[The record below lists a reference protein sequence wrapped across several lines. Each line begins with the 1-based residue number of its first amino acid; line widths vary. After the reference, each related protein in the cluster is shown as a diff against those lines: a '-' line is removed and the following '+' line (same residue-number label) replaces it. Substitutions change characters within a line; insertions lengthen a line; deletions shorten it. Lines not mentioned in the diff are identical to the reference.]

1 MEWVSVLPPLLA
13 IVVVVWKKE
22 VISALFAG
30 IFLAEFLLLGVGV
43 ESAGYGFLNSLERI
57 VSVFTDGGN
66 ARLLIF
72 SLMIGALLAFVRTS
86 GGVTALVNLLV
97 NKGVASTPR
106 RTMLLT
112 SAVGGA
118 VFVESNLSILTAGIL
133 SRGLFDKFKLSR
145 ARLAYIIDS
154 TSAPVCILILLNG
167 WGAFVLALLNN
178 YELSSASA
186 VVLWGSVPFNFYA
199 IFTLLLVFYTAWTGK
214 VYGPL
219 HDSENQDQE
228 RTSGESEVELEVEA
242 EGTKARYLLVP
253 MFVLIAGMVAFMF
266 WTGGG
271 DLAQGSGSKSVLYAT
286 ATASFVAY
294 TMMLIQGNHGHTELV
309 KIGINGM
316 SELLPLVTILLFSLA
331 LGSALNELGTG
342 PFVAGL
348 VGDFLPVILIAP
360 MLFVTGALIS
370 FSTGTSWGTFA
381 ILVPLGVPLIQAL
394 GLPPEFILAAILGG
408 GVFGDHCSPIS
419 DTSAVS
425 ALASG
430 CDLLEHVRTQLPYAL
445 FTGALTFIAY
455 VIAGLF
461 VL

>member
-1 MEWVSVLPPLLA
+1 MEWFSVLPPMLA
-13 IVVVVWKKE
+13 ILVVVWRKE

-30 IFLAEFLLLGVGV
+30 IFLAEFLLLSQGVGSV
-43 ESAGYGFLNSLERI
+43 GMAWLNSLERI
-57 VSVFTDGGN
+57 VGVFTDSGN

-72 SLMIGALLAFVRTS
+72 SIMIGALLAFVRSS
-86 GGVTALVNLLV
+86 GGVTALVDLLV
-97 NKGVASTPR
+97 NKGIASTPR
-106 RTMLLT
+106 RTVLLT

-118 VFVESNLSILTAGIL
+118 IFVEGNLSILTSGIL
-133 SRGLFDKFKLSR
+133 SRGLFDKFKLGR

-167 WGAFVLALLNN
+167 WGAFILALLNN

-186 VVLWGSVPFNFYA
+186 VILWGSVPFNFYA

-214 VYGPL
+214 TYGPL
-219 HDSENQDQE
+219 RDSQDEVGVEQQ
-228 RTSGESEVELEVEA
+228 VELETK
-242 EGTKARYLLVP
+242 GTKARYLLVP
-253 MFVLIAGMVAFMF
+253 MFVLIGGMVAFMY
-266 WTGGG
+266 WTGNG

-286 ATASFVAY
+286 ATASLVAY
-294 TMMLIQGNHGHTELV
+294 IMMLVQGNHGHSELV
-309 KIGINGM
+309 KIGIKGM
-316 SELLPLVTILLFSLA
+316 GELLPLVTILLFSLA
-331 LGSALNELGTG
+331 LGASLNELGTG
-342 PFVAGL
+342 IFVAGI
-348 VGDFLPVILIAP
+348 VGEFLPVILIAP
-360 MLFVTGALIS
+360 MLFVTGGLIS

-381 ILVPLGVPLIQAL
+381 ILIPLGVPLIQTL

-445 FTGALTFIAY
+445 FTGALTFVAY
-455 VIAGLF
+455 ILVGLVIL
-461 VL
+461 

>member
-1 MEWVSVLPPLLA
+1 MTMEWVSILPPILA
-13 IVVVVWKKE
+13 ILVVVWRKE

-30 IFLAEFLLLGVGV
+30 IFLAEFLLLGPGFDSVGH
-43 ESAGYGFLNSLERI
+43 AWLNSLERI
-57 VSVFTDGGN
+57 VAVFTDGGN

-86 GGVTALVNLLV
+86 GGVSALVDLLV
-97 NKGVASTPR
+97 NKGIASTPR
-106 RTMLLT
+106 RTALLT

-133 SRGLFDKFKLSR
+133 SRGLFDKFQMGR

-167 WGAFVLALLNN
+167 WGAFILALLNN

-199 IFTLLLVFYTAWTGK
+199 IFTLILVFYTAWTGK
-214 VYGPL
+214 TYGPL
-219 HDSENQDQE
+219 RDSQDQV
-228 RTSGESEVELEVEA
+228 GDDKQVELEIK
-242 EGTKARYLLVP
+242 GTKARYLMVP
-253 MFVLIAGMVAFMF
+253 MLVLIGGMVSFMY
-266 WTGGG
+266 WTGNG
-271 DLAQGSGSKSVLYAT
+271 DLAQGNGSKSVLYAT
-286 ATASFVAY
+286 ATASLVAY
-294 TMMLIQGNHGHTELV
+294 IMMLVQGKHGHVELV
-309 KIGINGM
+309 KIGFSGM
-316 SELLPLVTILLFSLA
+316 GELLPLVTILLFSLA
-331 LGSALNELGTG
+331 LGSSLNELGTG
-342 PFVAGL
+342 LYVAGL
-348 VGDFLPVILIAP
+348 VGEFLPVILIAP

-381 ILVPLGVPLIQAL
+381 ILIPLGVPLIQTL

-445 FTGALTFIAY
+445 FTGALTIIAY
-455 VIAGLF
+455 VLAGLV